1 MLRQRRAMLA
11 PADLELGKQ
20 YFQHHLDIVGAM
32 YHAGVGILAGTDVS
46 NPWVYWGSS
55 LHDELGL
62 FVRSGMTPLAAIQSA
77 TIQPAR
83 FLHATDTLGT
93 VARGRVADLVVLDA
107 DPLVDI
113 ANTRRIYAVIA
124 RGQLVDSAARERLL
138 NGVLE
143 YQSRSK

>member
-1 MLRQRRAMLA
+1 
-11 PADLELGKQ
+11 
-20 YFQHHLDIVGAM
+20 
-32 YHAGVGILAGTDVS
+32 
-46 NPWVYWGSS
+46 
-55 LHDELGL
+55 
-62 FVRSGMTPLAAIQSA
+62 
-77 TIQPAR
+77 
-83 FLHATDTLGT
+83 
-93 VARGRVADLVVLDA
+93 VLDA